1 MHVFLLAGCEVVL
14 SAVVLAACNFLFIR
28 KKSSTPTHILESVTL
43 RDDPKAEV
51 GCELGKMDDE
61 EEKGAK
67 EEQEKE
73 ARKEEETENVEEG
86 RPECV
91 TADSQE
97 LENFLKK
104 PQQNGE
110 MAGSPDTY
118 L

>member
-1 MHVFLLAGCEVVL
+1 MHVFLLAGSEVVL
-14 SAVVLAACNFLFIR
+14 SALVLATCNFLFIR
-28 KKSSTPTHILESVTL
+28 KKSLTLESIKL
-43 RDDPKAEV
+43 KDDTKAEV
-51 GCELGKMDDE
+51 CSELGEMDDE

-86 RPECV
+86 RPESV

-110 MAGSPDTY
+110 MASSSDTY